1 MTSHQGRFD
10 EREREKKQDNE
21 RRERKMTASK

>member
-10 EREREKKQDNE
+10 ERERKKQDNE